1 MKMTMKTV
9 VTGANGHVGA
19 NLIRAL
25 LARDRTVRALLHV
38 NRRAVESL
46 NVDMVRGDVCDLS
59 SLCEAFKDAEVVYH
73 LAGHISISTD
83 EWPLCQSINVTG
95 TRNVVEACLR
105 CGVRRLV
112 HFSSI
117 HAFEQEPLDI
127 LLDESRSLVELRHG
141 LPYDCS
147 KAGGEKEVRKGIERG
162 LDAVIINPTA
172 IIGPYDYGPSYLGE
186 ALLDIAHGKM
196 PALVAGGFDWVDV
209 RDVVEGAVRA
219 EEQAPTGAK
228 YLLSGHWA
236 SVSDLAAIVE
246 EITGT
251 PAPRMVFPLWLARI
265 GAPFTAAFAQLTG
278 KQPLY
283 TSASIRALCSNRNIS
298 HGKATRDLGYY
309 PRPLRETVVDTF
321 RWFEENSYLGCP
333 VIPQSAESL

>member
-1 MKMTMKTV
+1 MTMKTV

-19 NLIRAL
+19 NLTRAL
-25 LARDRTVRALLHV
+25 LARGRAVRALVHR
-38 NRRAVESL
+38 NRQAIESL
-46 NVDMVRGDVCDLS
+46 NVDMVRGDVCDLP
-59 SLCEAFKDAEVVYH
+59 SLYEAFKDAEVVYH
-73 LAGHISISTD
+73 LASHISLSVV
-83 EWPLCQSINVTG
+83 EWSLCQSINIMG

-117 HAFEQEPLDI
+117 HAFEQEPLDVQ
-127 LLDESRSLVELRHG
+127 LDESRSLVEWRHG

-147 KAGGEKEVRKGIERG
+147 KAAGEKEVRKGIERG
-162 LDAVIINPTA
+162 LDAIIMNPTA

-186 ALLDIAHGKM
+186 ALLDIAQGKM

-209 RDVVEGAVRA
+209 RDVVEGAFRA

-236 SVSDLAAIVE
+236 SVADLAAIVE

-251 PAPRMVFPLWLARI
+251 PAPRLVFPLWLARI
-265 GAPFTAAFAQLTG
+265 GAPFTVAFARLTG

-283 TSASIRALCSNRNIS
+283 TSASIRALCSNRKIS
-298 HGKATRDLGYY
+298 YGRAARDLGYS
-309 PRPLRETVVDTF
+309 PRPLRETVLDAL
-321 RWFEENSYLGCP
+321 RWFAENGYLSRT
-333 VIPQSAESL
+333 VILQSAERL

>member
-1 MKMTMKTV
+1 MTTV

-25 LARDRTVRALLHV
+25 LARGRAVRALVHT
-38 NRRAVESL
+38 NRKAIESL
-46 NVDMVRGDVCDLS
+46 NVDMVRGDVCDLP

-73 LAGHISISTD
+73 LAARISLSMD
-83 EWPLCQSINVTG
+83 EWPLCESINVTG

-127 LLDESRSLVELRHG
+127 PLDESRPLVGVRHSP
-141 LPYDCS
+141 PYDRS
-147 KAGGEKEVRKGIERG
+147 KAAGEKEVCNGIERG
-162 LDAVIINPTA
+162 LDAIIINPTA
-172 IIGPYDYGPSYLGE
+172 IIGPNDYEPSYLGE
-186 ALLDIAHGKM
+186 ALLNLAHGKL

-228 YLLSGHWA
+228 YLLSGHWT
-236 SVSDLAAIVE
+236 SFPDLAAIVE
-246 EITGT
+246 EVTGV
-251 PAPRMVFPLWLARI
+251 PAPNSVFPLWLARI

-278 KQPLY
+278 KRPLY
-283 TSASIRALCSNRNIS
+283 TSVSIRALCSNQNVS
-298 HGKATRDLGYY
+298 HERAAHDFGYN

-321 RWFEENSYLGCP
+321 RWFEENGYLGCP
-333 VIPQSAESL
+333 VIPQSAERL

>member
-1 MKMTMKTV
+1 MTTV

-25 LARDRTVRALLHV
+25 LAQG
-38 NRRAVESL
+38 RAVRSLVHTNRQAIESL
-46 NVDMVRGDVCDLS
+46 DVDMVRGDVCDLP

-73 LAGHISISTD
+73 LAGHISISAD
-83 EWPLCQSINVTG
+83 EWSLCESINVTG
-95 TRNVVEACLR
+95 TRNVVEACLH

-127 LLDESRSLVELRHG
+127 TLDESRTLVELRHG

-147 KAGGEKEVRKGIERG
+147 KAAGEEEVGKGVEHG
-162 LDAVIINPTA
+162 LDAIIINPTA

-186 ALLDIAHGKM
+186 ALLNLARGKM

-209 RDVVEGAVRA
+209 RDVVEGAIRA
-219 EEQAPTGAK
+219 EERAPTGAK

-246 EITGT
+246 EITGV
-251 PAPRMVFPLWLARI
+251 PAPRLVFPLWLARI
-265 GAPFTAAFAQLTG
+265 GAPFTAVFAKLTA

-283 TSASIRALCSNRNIS
+283 TSASIRALCSNQNIS
-298 HGKATRDLGYY
+298 HERATRDFGYH

-321 RWFEENSYLGCP
+321 RWFEGNGYLGCSA
-333 VIPQSAESL
+333 IPQSAESL

>member
-1 MKMTMKTV
+1 MTTV

-25 LARDRTVRALLHV
+25 LAQGRDVRALVHT
-38 NRRAVESL
+38 NRRAIESL
-46 NVDMVRGDVCDLS
+46 NIDMVRGDVCDLP

-73 LAGHISISTD
+73 LAGHISISAD
-83 EWPLCQSINVTG
+83 EWSLCESTNVTG

-105 CGVRRLV
+105 CRVRRLV

-127 LLDESRSLVELRHG
+127 LLDESRTLVESRHG

-147 KAGGEKEVRKGIERG
+147 KAAGEKEIGKGVEQG
-162 LDAVIINPTA
+162 LDAIIVNPTA

-186 ALLDIAHGKM
+186 ALLNLARGKM

-209 RDVVEGAVRA
+209 RDVVEGAIRA
-219 EEQAPTGAK
+219 EERAPTGAK

-236 SVSDLAAIVE
+236 SVSDLATIVE
-246 EITGT
+246 EITGV
-251 PAPRMVFPLWLARI
+251 PAPRLVFPLWLARI
-265 GAPFTAAFAQLTG
+265 GAPFTAIFAQLTG

-283 TSASIRALCSNRNIS
+283 TSASIRALCSNQNIS
-298 HGKATRDLGYY
+298 HERATRDFGYH

-321 RWFEENSYLGCP
+321 RWFEENGYLGCSA
-333 VIPQSAESL
+333 IPQSAESL

>member
-1 MKMTMKTV
+1 MTTV

-25 LARDRTVRALLHV
+25 LARSRAVRALVHT
-38 NRRAVESL
+38 NRQAIESL
-46 NVDMVRGDVCDLS
+46 NIDMVRGDVCDLP

-73 LAGHISISTD
+73 LAGHISISMD
-83 EWPLCQSINVTG
+83 EWPLCESINVTG
-95 TRNVVEACLR
+95 TRNVVEACLH

-127 LLDESRSLVELRHG
+127 SLDESRPLVELRHG

-147 KAGGEKEVRKGIERG
+147 KAAGEKEVGKGIERG
-162 LDAVIINPTA
+162 LDAIIINPTA
-172 IIGPYDYGPSYLGE
+172 IIGPHDYVPSYLGE
-186 ALLDIAHGKM
+186 ALLNLARGKL

-209 RDVVEGAVRA
+209 RDVVEGALRA

-236 SVSDLAAIVE
+236 SVSDLAVIVE

-251 PAPRMVFPLWLARI
+251 PAPRLVFPLWLARI
-265 GAPFTAAFAQLTG
+265 GAPFTAVFAQLTG
-278 KQPLY
+278 KRPLY
-283 TSASIRALCSNRNIS
+283 TSASIRALCSNQNIS
-298 HGKATRDLGYY
+298 HERATRDFGYH

-321 RWFEENSYLGCP
+321 RWFEENGYLGCP

>member
-1 MKMTMKTV
+1 MITV

-19 NLIRAL
+19 NLIRVL
-25 LARDRTVRALLHV
+25 LARGRTVRALLHV
-38 NRRAVESL
+38 NRRAIENL
-46 NVDMVRGDVCDLS
+46 NVDIVRGDVCDLP

-73 LAGHISISTD
+73 LAAHISLSMD
-83 EWPLCQSINVTG
+83 EWPLCESINVIG
-95 TRNVVEACLR
+95 TRNVVEACLY

-127 LLDESRSLVELRHG
+127 PIDESCPLVELRHSP
-141 LPYDCS
+141 PYDRS
-147 KAGGEKEVRKGIERG
+147 KAAGEKEVHKGIERG
-162 LDAVIINPTA
+162 LDAIIINPTA
-172 IIGPYDYGPSYLGE
+172 IVGPHDYGTSYLGE
-186 ALLDIAHGKM
+186 ALLNLAHGKL

-246 EITGT
+246 EITGV
-251 PAPRMVFPLWLARI
+251 PAPHLVFPMWLARI
-265 GAPFTAAFAQLTG
+265 GAPFTAVFAQLTG
-278 KQPLY
+278 KRPLY
-283 TSASIRALCSNRNIS
+283 TSASIRALCSNQNVS
-298 HGKATRDLGYY
+298 HERATRDLGYH

-321 RWFEENSYLGCP
+321 RWFKENGYLDRP
-333 VIPQSAESL
+333 VMPQSTQRL

>member
-1 MKMTMKTV
+1 MTTV

-25 LARDRTVRALLHV
+25 LVRDRDVRALVHKS
-38 NRRAVESL
+38 RQAIESL
-46 NVDMVRGDVCDLS
+46 NIDMVGADVCELS

-73 LAGHISISTD
+73 LAGHISISMA
-83 EWPLCQSINVTG
+83 EWTLCETTNVIG

-117 HAFEQEPLDI
+117 HAFEQEPLDAS
-127 LLDESRSLVELRHG
+127 LDESRAPVELRHG

-147 KAGGEKEVRKGIERG
+147 KAAGEKEVRKGIERG
-162 LDAVIINPTA
+162 LDAIIINPTA

-186 ALLDIAHGKM
+186 ALLNIAQGKM
-196 PALVAGGFDWVDV
+196 PALVAGGCDWVDV

-219 EEQAPTGAK
+219 EEQAPTGAR

-236 SVSDLAAIVE
+236 SISELAAIME
-246 EITGT
+246 EITGV
-251 PAPRMVFPLWLARI
+251 PAPRLVFPLWLARI
-265 GAPFTAAFAQLTG
+265 GAPFTVAFAQLTG

-298 HGKATRDLGYY
+298 HGRAGRDLGYH

-321 RWFEENSYLGCP
+321 RWFAENGYLSRP
-333 VIPQSAESL
+333 MILQSAERL

>member
-1 MKMTMKTV
+1 MTMKTV

-25 LARDRTVRALLHV
+25 LARGRAVRVMLHV
-38 NRRAVESL
+38 NRRAVENL
-46 NVDMVRGDVCDLS
+46 NVDMVKGDVCDLP

-83 EWPLCQSINVTG
+83 DWPLCQAINVMG

-105 CGVRRLV
+105 CRVRRLV

-117 HAFEQEPLDI
+117 HAFEQEPLDAR
-127 LLDESRSLVELRHG
+127 LDESRSLVEWRHG

-147 KAGGEKEVRKGIERG
+147 KAAGEKEVRRGIERG

-186 ALLDIAHGKM
+186 ALLNIAKGKM

-209 RDVVEGAVRA
+209 RDVVEGALRA
-219 EEQAPTGAK
+219 EERAPTGAK

-236 SVSDLAAIVE
+236 SVSDLAAVVE

-251 PAPRMVFPLWLARI
+251 PAPRLVFPLWLARV
-265 GAPFTAAFAQLTG
+265 GAPFTVAFARLTG

-283 TSASIRALCSNRNIS
+283 TSASIRALCSNRKIS
-298 HGKATRDLGYY
+298 HERATRDLGYH
-309 PRPLRETVVDTF
+309 PRPLRDTVLDAL
-321 RWFEENSYLGCP
+321 RWFAENGYLSRP
-333 VIPQSAESL
+333 VVLQSAERL